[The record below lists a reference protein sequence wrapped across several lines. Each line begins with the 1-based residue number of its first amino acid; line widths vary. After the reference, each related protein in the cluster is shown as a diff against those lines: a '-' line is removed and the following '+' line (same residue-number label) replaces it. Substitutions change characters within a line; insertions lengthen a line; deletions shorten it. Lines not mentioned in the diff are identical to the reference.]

1 MGLTSFSNL
10 ARRAATLSARVVGG
24 AFQDNTP
31 IGTPY
36 GGSFQSYLKWFTQ
49 SGFAVTPENAREA
62 PTVYACVRLIAQSVA
77 RLEWRV
83 MRQRAGDGAFVPVPR
98 TDPLWRLLN
107 VAPNPW
113 MTAFS
118 FKEQLITDGLLFG
131 NGYAFIQRDASARP
145 RALNKLR
152 PDLMQ
157 KTRGPDN
164 APRFNYNAGVPGPRW
179 FHDYE
184 IFQLQGP
191 GSDGLLGESPIHL
204 CRELIALEIAATTYV
219 ASFLANNGR
228 PSGALKLK
236 GRLED
241 DTAVERLR
249 KSWDAR
255 HKGPMNAGGTA
266 ILEDGA
272 EWVKLSVDPDEAEL
286 IELRKFCRQQIA
298 ASFQTPVHMVG
309 DTEKQSYASAEQ
321 GDLEF
326 AKHCLAPW
334 CERLAAEGNRKLLRS
349 DEPAFTRFSFD
360 ELVRADLATRA
371 EANMKALTAG
381 WRTINEVRGAEDL
394 PPVDGGDKLR
404 APLNL
409 GLVDPN
415 AKKPGDR
422 LPASPAKKPQANA
435 PAEDEKALEAGK
447 GEAAA

>member
-1 MGLTSFSNL
+1 MALTSFSNL
-10 ARRAATLSARVVGG
+10 ARRAASLTARVVGS

-36 GGSFQSYLKWFTQ
+36 GGSFQSYLRFFTQ

-62 PTVYACVRLIAQSVA
+62 PTVFACVRLIAQSVA

-83 MRQRAGDGAFVPVPR
+83 MRPRSGDGAYVPAPR
-98 TDPLWRLLN
+98 TDRLWRLLN

-113 MTAFS
+113 MTGFT
-118 FKEQLITDGLLFG
+118 FKEQLVTDALLFG
-131 NGYAFIQRDASARP
+131 NGYAFIKRDASAFP
-145 RALNKLR
+145 CGLNKLR

-157 KTRGPDN
+157 KVRGPDN
-164 APRFNYNAGVPGPRW
+164 APRFNYNAGVPEPRW

-191 GSDGLLGESPIHL
+191 GSDGLLGEAPIHL
-204 CRELIALEIAATTYV
+204 CRELIALEIAATSYV
-219 ASFLANNGR
+219 ASFLANSGR

-236 GRLED
+236 GKLED
-241 DTAVERLR
+241 DQAVERLR

-255 HKGPMNAGGTA
+255 HKGVGNAGGTA

-272 EWVKLSVDPDEAEL
+272 EWVKLAVDPDEAEL
-286 IELRKFCRQQIA
+286 IELRQFCRQQIA
-298 ASFQTPVHMVG
+298 AAFQVPVHMAG
-309 DTEKQSYASAEQ
+309 DAEKQSYASAEQ
-321 GDLEF
+321 ADLEF

-334 CERLAAEGNRKLLRS
+334 CERLASEGNRKLIRTGDPS
-349 DEPAFTRFSFD
+349 FTRFSFD

-371 EANMKALTAG
+371 EANQKALTAG
-381 WRTINEVRGAEDL
+381 WRTINEVRITEDL

-415 AKKPGDR
+415 AKRPGDR
-422 LPASPAKKPQANA
+422 PQLPGKKP
-435 PAEDEKALEAGK
+435 AEKPEPEEADEAGK
-447 GEAAA
+447 DEVAA

>member
-1 MGLTSFSNL
+1 MAMTSFSNL
-10 ARRAATLSARVVGG
+10 ARRAAGLTSKVLGG
-24 AFQDNTP
+24 TFSDNTP

-49 SGFAVTPENAREA
+49 SGFSVTPENAREA

-83 MRQRAGDGAFVPVPR
+83 MRRRAGDGAYVPVPR
-98 TDPLWRLLN
+98 SDPLWRLLN

-118 FKEQLITDGLLFG
+118 FKEQLVTDALLFG
-131 NGYAFIQRDASARP
+131 NGYAFIARNASAQP

-157 KTRGPDN
+157 KNRGPDN
-164 APRFNYNAGVPGPRW
+164 SPQFNYNAGVPGPRW
-179 FHDYE
+179 FRDYE

-204 CRELIALEIAATTYV
+204 CRELIALEIAATAYV
-219 ASFLANNGR
+219 ASFLANSGR

-236 GRLED
+236 GKLED
-241 DTAVERLR
+241 DTAVDRLR

-298 ASFQTPVHMVG
+298 ASFQVPVHMVG
-309 DTEKQSYASAEQ
+309 DAEKQSYASAEQ
-321 GDLEF
+321 ADLEF
-326 AKHCLAPW
+326 AKHCLSPW
-334 CERLAAEGNRKLLRS
+334 CERLSAEGNRKLLRR
-349 DEPAFTRFSFD
+349 DEDAFTRFSYE
-360 ELVRADLATRA
+360 ELVRADLSTRA
-371 EANMKALTAG
+371 DAAQKALTSG
-381 WRTINEVRGAEDL
+381 WRTINEVRLSEDL

-422 LPASPAKKPQANA
+422 LPPASPKKPA
-435 PAEDEKALEAGK
+435 PEAEIDSDNNEEV
-447 GEAAA
+447 AA